1 MSEGGDVKVSTALKR
16 VGGEHSMHAR
26 VVRYNL
32 NVDQWDEAIAALEP
46 VMDQVGAFPGLR
58 SWVNVGNRETGQG
71 TAMAV
76 FDSLEAL
83 EAVTDQVNQILA
95 GFGAYF
101 SGPPTV
107 DIGEVVAHIDN
118 S

>member
-1 MSEGGDVKVSTALKR
+1 
-16 VGGEHSMHAR
+16 MHAR
-26 VVRYNL
+26 VVRYKL
-32 NVDQWDEAIAALEP
+32 NVDQYDEALAALEP
-46 VMDQVGAFPGLR
+46 VMDEIKAFPGLK
-58 SWVNVGNRETGQG
+58 SWVNVGDRETGQG

-83 EAVTDQVNQILA
+83 EEVTDQVNQILA

-101 SGPPTV
+101 SAPPTV

>member
-1 MSEGGDVKVSTALKR
+1 
-16 VGGEHSMHAR
+16 MHAR

-32 NVDQWDEAIAALEP
+32 KVDQYDEAVAALEP
-46 VMDQVGAFPGLR
+46 MLDQIGAFPGLR
-58 SWVNVGNRETGQG
+58 SWVNVGSRETGQG

-76 FDSLEAL
+76 FDTLEAL

-101 SGPPTV
+101 SAPPTV
-107 DIGEVVAHIDN
+107 DIGEVVAYIDK

>member
-1 MSEGGDVKVSTALKR
+1 
-16 VGGEHSMHAR
+16 MHAR

-32 NVDQWDEAIAALEP
+32 KVDQYDEAIAALEP
-46 VMDQVGAFPGLR
+46 MLDQIGAFPGLR

-76 FDSLEAL
+76 FDTPEAL

-101 SGPPTV
+101 SAPPTV
-107 DIGEVVAHIDN
+107 DIGEVVAYIDK

>member
-1 MSEGGDVKVSTALKR
+1 
-16 VGGEHSMHAR
+16 MHAR

-32 NVDQWDEAIAALEP
+32 KVDQYDEAIAALEP
-46 VMDQVGAFPGLR
+46 MLDQIGAFPGLR

-76 FDSLEAL
+76 FDTLEAL

-101 SGPPTV
+101 SAPPTV
-107 DIGEVVAHIDN
+107 DIGEVVAYIDK

>member
-1 MSEGGDVKVSTALKR
+1 
-16 VGGEHSMHAR
+16 MHAR
-26 VVRYNL
+26 VVRYNVK
-32 NVDQWDEAIAALEP
+32 VDQYDEAIAALEP
-46 VMDQVGAFPGLR
+46 MLDQIGAFPGLR

-76 FDSLEAL
+76 FDTQEAL

-101 SGPPTV
+101 SAPPTV
-107 DIGEVVAHIDN
+107 DLGEVVAYIDK

>member
-1 MSEGGDVKVSTALKR
+1 
-16 VGGEHSMHAR
+16 
-26 VVRYNL
+26 
-32 NVDQWDEAIAALEP
+32 
-46 VMDQVGAFPGLR
+46 
-58 SWVNVGNRETGQG
+58 
-71 TAMAV
+71 MAV

-101 SGPPTV
+101 SAPPTV
-107 DIGEVVAHIDN
+107 DLGEVVAYIDK

>member
-1 MSEGGDVKVSTALKR
+1 
-16 VGGEHSMHAR
+16 MHAR

-32 NVDQWDEAIAALEP
+32 KVDQYDEAVAALEP
-46 VMDQVGAFPGLR
+46 MLDQIGAFPGLR

-76 FDSLEAL
+76 FDSPEAL

-101 SGPPTV
+101 SAPPTV
-107 DIGEVVAHIDN
+107 DIGEVVAYID
-118 S
+118 

>member
-1 MSEGGDVKVSTALKR
+1 M
-16 VGGEHSMHAR
+16 
-26 VVRYNL
+26 
-32 NVDQWDEAIAALEP
+32 
-46 VMDQVGAFPGLR
+46 
-58 SWVNVGNRETGQG
+58 NVGNRETGQG

-76 FDSLEAL
+76 FDSLDAL
-83 EAVTDQVNQILA
+83 EEVTDQVNQILA

>member
-1 MSEGGDVKVSTALKR
+1 MY
-16 VGGEHSMHAR
+16 AR
-26 VVRYNL
+26 VVTYNL

-46 VMDQVGAFPGLR
+46 VMDQVGAFPGLK
-58 SWVNVGNRETGQG
+58 SWVNVGNRETGKG

-76 FDSLEAL
+76 FDSLESL

-101 SGPPTV
+101 SAPPTV
-107 DIGEVVAHIDN
+107 DIGEVVAYIDN

>member
-1 MSEGGDVKVSTALKR
+1 M
-16 VGGEHSMHAR
+16 
-26 VVRYNL
+26 
-32 NVDQWDEAIAALEP
+32 
-46 VMDQVGAFPGLR
+46 
-58 SWVNVGNRETGQG
+58 NVGNRETGRG
-71 TAMAV
+71 IAMAL

-83 EAVTDQVNQILA
+83 EAVTDQANQILA

-101 SGPPTV
+101 SAPPSV

>member
-1 MSEGGDVKVSTALKR
+1 
-16 VGGEHSMHAR
+16 MHAR

-32 NVDQWDEAIAALEP
+32 KVDQYDEAVAALEP
-46 VMDQVGAFPGLR
+46 MLDQIGAFPGLR

-76 FDSLEAL
+76 FDTLEAL
-83 EAVTDQVNQILA
+83 EAVTDEVNQILA

-101 SGPPTV
+101 SAPPTV
-107 DIGEVVAHIDN
+107 DIGEVVAYIDK

>member
-1 MSEGGDVKVSTALKR
+1 
-16 VGGEHSMHAR
+16 MHAR

-32 NVDQWDEAIAALEP
+32 NVDQYDEALAALEP
-46 VMDQVGAFPGLR
+46 VMDEIKAFPGLK

-76 FDSLEAL
+76 FDSLDAL
-83 EAVTDQVNQILA
+83 EEVTDQVNQILA

>member
-1 MSEGGDVKVSTALKR
+1 MYT
-16 VGGEHSMHAR
+16 R

-32 NVDQWDEAIAALEP
+32 KVDQYDEAIAALEP
-46 VMDQVGAFPGLR
+46 MLDQIGAFPGLR

-76 FDSLEAL
+76 FDTLEAL
-83 EAVTDQVNQILA
+83 EAVTDEVNQILA

-101 SGPPTV
+101 SAPPTV
-107 DIGEVVAHIDN
+107 DIGEVVAYIDK